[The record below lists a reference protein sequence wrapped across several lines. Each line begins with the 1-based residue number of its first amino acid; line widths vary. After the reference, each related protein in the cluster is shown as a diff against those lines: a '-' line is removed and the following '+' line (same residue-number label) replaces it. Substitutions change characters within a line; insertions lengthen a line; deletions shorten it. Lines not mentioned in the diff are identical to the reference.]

1 MRCVSESPQLLSSNT
16 RLRDRDNLHFLDQSR
31 LPPSIPTPGRI
42 TTFLSTSYVCPSPEA
57 PSRAPPCSQ
66 GNCVEHC
73 PHRDQRMILRYS
85 HRVLLLSRPPPT
97 FPHSSIS
104 CMGCEHS
111 SGCCVILRS
120 RFIDATHNFVP
131 LCFILEDGTH
141 QRHLYLILLQ
151 LSLWTSSRVSIF
163 PSSLPCRCVFDL
175 SCSRSYRMC
184 VSLFCL

>member
-1 MRCVSESPQLLSSNT
+1 MRCVSESSQLLSGNT
-16 RLRDRDNLHFLDQSR
+16 QLRDRDNPHLLDQSR

-57 PSRAPPCSQ
+57 PSRALPCSQ
-66 GNCVEHC
+66 GNCVKRC

-85 HRVLLLSRPPPT
+85 HRVLLLSFPPST
-97 FPHSSIS
+97 FPHSSIL
-104 CMGCEHS
+104 CMGCERS

-131 LCFILEDGTH
+131 LRFIPEDGTH
-141 QRHLYLILLQ
+141 QRHLYLILLHP
-151 LSLWTSSRVSIF
+151 SLRTSSRVSVF
-163 PSSLPCRCVFDL
+163 LSSLPCRCVFDL

-184 VSLFCL
+184 I